1 MTDFAE
7 AIESLKKVLDDTP
20 GASAIFEGLESG
32 DLTAAQAYT
41 QLETLLEGAG
51 HDLVGMGEQ
60 FPVAIPTENAVP
72 MVIVGDNGLPQ
83 LNPLVEAAIAELSS
97 VDGDVPHMRTGPLP
111 EEATPAIPVST
122 TAANPVMVGLMLQE
136 AAEKIQE
143 AIQLAVGER
152 EKAIALLESEAQE
165 TGLTVR
171 SEDLPAPITGVD
183 NYRAGETPAAMV
195 VAQPT
200 THELASLT
208 PTQRRTA
215 VHKALATTQGRTSL
229 APVIATML
237 TERLGKAGISASVGV
252 VPEEAESVAWAMN
265 TYADDEIHEDF
276 SPVEAAVGSLTAKIK
291 QRNPSAAPLVF
302 QVFPFNGTSD
312 RHFGWVARFKETP

>member
-1 MTDFAE
+1 VTNFAE
-7 AIESLKKVLDDTP
+7 AIESLKEVLDNTP

-41 QLETLLEGAG
+41 QLETLLKGAG
-51 HDLVGMGEQ
+51 HDLAGLGDQ

-72 MVIVGDNGLPQ
+72 MVMVGDNGLPQ
-83 LNPLVEAAIAELSS
+83 LNPLVEAAIAELAS

-136 AAEKIQE
+136 ASERIQE

-152 EKAIALLESEAQE
+152 AKAIALLEEEATEQ
-165 TGLTVR
+165 GLVVR
-171 SEDLPAPITGVD
+171 TEDLPAPVIGVE
-183 NYRAGETPAAMV
+183 NYRAGEAPAPMV

-208 PTQRRTA
+208 PSQRRTA
-215 VHKALATTQGRTSL
+215 AHKALATTQGRTSL

-237 TERLGKAGISASVGV
+237 QDRLSKAGITTSLGSLPKG
-252 VPEEAESVAWAMN
+252 EEEVAWAMN

-291 QRNPSAAPLVF
+291 QRNPKATPLVL